1 MDWQQPAALL
11 VVVAALIALI
21 RRTLRNR
28 GKSCPGDCACPGKGT
43 MPENTMPEKPARTLE

>member
-11 VVVAALIALI
+11 VVAAALIALI

-28 GKSCPGDCACPGKGT
+28 GKICPGDCACPGKGT
-43 MPENTMPEKPARTLE
+43 MPEKPARTLE